1 MDTPLKTP
9 ALILLLG
16 LCLLVSGCFAPGSAR
31 HLSSDVCLLLPE
43 QTTKL
48 DVVRQLGS
56 PQVKR
61 HNDEGETW
69 VYFQEK
75 KSFTNRL
82 PLAGQHLGRRD
93 YEVVT
98 VSFCCNTVH
107 ACVFRAMDEE
117 EFRSLEL
124 PASE

>member
-1 MDTPLKTP
+1 
-9 ALILLLG
+9 LLA
-16 LCLLVSGCFAPGSAR
+16 SGCFSRNSAR

-48 DVVRQLGS
+48 DVVQQLGS

-61 HNDEGETW
+61 QSDEGETW
-69 VYFQEK
+69 VYYQVK
-75 KSFTNRL
+75 KSLAGRL
-82 PLAGQHLGRRD
+82 PMAGKHLGSRD

-98 VSFCCNTVH
+98 VTFSGNTVH

-117 EFRSLEL
+117 EFRSLGL
-124 PASE
+124 PKSE